1 MVMMRILITGGKGM
15 LGRTLQRKLAM
26 HTLSVADLPEV
37 DITDEASIRMACE
50 AFRPDVVIHCA
61 AMTNVDGCESQPDVA
76 MLVNGTGSENVAKA
90 AAACGARLIAFS
102 TDYVFRGDSDV
113 PYTEADEPAPQTR
126 YGQSKLAGEQAILRV
141 LPERSTIVRIAWLYG
156 PGGPSFVHTMY
167 RLGAQPG
174 VPLRVVDDQRGNP
187 TSTEAVADLTVRLL
201 DRPIPGIVHGTC
213 EGEATWYEFTR
224 EIFRLAKLGREVVP
238 CTTAEFPRP
247 APRPANSR
255 LAKTVLAKHG
265 FPPMPDWHDALRKFL
280 EQGPID

>member
-37 DITDEASIRMACE
+37 DITDASSIRAACE
-50 AFRPDVVIHCA
+50 TFRPDAVIHCA

-102 TDYVFRGDSDV
+102 TDYVFRGDSDD
-113 PYTEADEPAPQTR
+113 PYTEADVPAPQTR

-167 RLGAQPG
+167 RLGGQPG
-174 VPLRVVDDQRGNP
+174 APLRVVDDQRGNP
-187 TSTEAVADLTVRLL
+187 TSTDAVADLTLRLL
-201 DRPIPGIVHGTC
+201 ERPIPGIVHGTC
-213 EGEATWYEFTR
+213 EGEATWYGFTR
-224 EIFRLAKLGREVVP
+224 EIFRLAKLPREVVP

-265 FPPMPDWHDALRKFL
+265 FPLMPDWHDALRRFL
-280 EQGPID
+280 EQGPVC